1 MAVVLTDLLYFCI
14 VMEIDAKHK
23 LFIKEHLQDD
33 VNKLLLSS
41 KRFSDINMELVVD
54 QIISRRQIREKLPSW
69 YGNYDLYFPAK
80 ITVEQCSS
88 EQTARYKQRLFSA
101 GSTVCDLTGGLG
113 IDAFFISQV
122 VGQIFYV
129 ERYKT
134 YCDVARHNFDVLR
147 AWNIS
152 VKNGDSSKLLD
163 TLPKIDAFYIDPAR
177 RGCGNKRVYA
187 LEDCEPNLPELLPE
201 LFRKADIVVA
211 KLSPMA
217 DLQATLRL
225 LLSTK
230 EIHVLSVRNE
240 CKELLFVL
248 DRTHPNGLDPLV
260 KCVNYTS
267 EGKEESF
274 EFLLSEETGLLGVE
288 TTNVLSA
295 YLYEPNVSILKA
307 GAFKMVSVRFG
318 MKKLHV
324 NSHLYT
330 SDDFVD
336 DFPGKRFK
344 VETVYPFSNRLCRSL
359 SSSLPKV
366 NITVRNFP
374 LSVKELRDKM
384 KISEGGDLYLFATTL
399 ADGAK
404 VLVLCSRT

>member
-1 MAVVLTDLLYFCI
+1 
-14 VMEIDAKHK
+14 MEIDAKHK

-187 LEDCEPNLPELLPE
+187 LEDCEPNLPKLLPE

-211 KLSPMA
+211 S
-217 DLQATLRL
+217 
-225 LLSTK
+225 
-230 EIHVLSVRNE
+230 N
-240 CKELLFVL
+240 F
-248 DRTHPNGLDPLV
+248 
-260 KCVNYTS
+260 
-267 EGKEESF
+267 
-274 EFLLSEETGLLGVE
+274 
-288 TTNVLSA
+288 
-295 YLYEPNVSILKA
+295 
-307 GAFKMVSVRFG
+307 
-318 MKKLHV
+318 
-324 NSHLYT
+324 
-330 SDDFVD
+330 
-336 DFPGKRFK
+336 
-344 VETVYPFSNRLCRSL
+344 TVTPF
-359 SSSLPKV
+359 
-366 NITVRNFP
+366 
-374 LSVKELRDKM
+374 
-384 KISEGGDLYLFATTL
+384 Y
-399 ADGAK
+399 
-404 VLVLCSRT
+404 